1 MEVMNENCSELSKPT
16 IANSL
21 KIISFSSIKLFAIII
36 QLIGIS
42 LNVFVLYA
50 LLNVKLGS
58 RLTTLLLSNQCVFD
72 CLICMLALLKV
83 LKTER
88 WYTGYIIIDSLL
100 CYLWFSY
107 TLFWFVVL
115 LSLSNMMCTA
125 LDRLGAVVYSRTYQL
140 RQNVYIT
147 LAYTSILIYSLALVS
162 INPLLLQYRDK
173 KCYDTILYDKKWII
187 ILMKVD
193 SVLWPC
199 LTYLFPCILT
209 ISVYA
214 KVITI
219 LRNSTVYRQTS
230 SHRGIN
236 DNKSATGSSNNNN
249 NASTN
254 NNSTDNHNN
263 SHRKASNRQTPKS
276 YNKQKR
282 HRKIAQSLT
291 IATCIMQ
298 TIFLITHSYDRIYY
312 FLGIHRWI
320 SYQIGCTTHVFGLWL
335 VTLNS
340 CISPSALIFTVRPL
354 QVYLLQAMNRCCC
367 ACSKK
372 FNIPVSINYPTDYSE
387 AHLSRNEHE
396 NRTSRIESSIA
407 SKKVSN

>member
-340 CISPSALIFTVRPL
+340 CISP
-354 QVYLLQAMNRCCC
+354 N
-367 ACSKK
+367 
-372 FNIPVSINYPTDYSE
+372 YSE